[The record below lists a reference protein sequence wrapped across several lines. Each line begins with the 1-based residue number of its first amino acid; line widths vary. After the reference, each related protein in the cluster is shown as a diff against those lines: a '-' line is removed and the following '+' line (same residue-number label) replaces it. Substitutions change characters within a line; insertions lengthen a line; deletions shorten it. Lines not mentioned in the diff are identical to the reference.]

1 MLVALGV
8 PPLSIASQL
17 YQPARPAPICAIHG
31 HTDSGGASI
40 VIACVESKSGAGT
53 SASTGSG
60 RRFSRAVA
68 MQVAP
73 TITLWKE
80 HVLYPH
86 PGLRSCEIGGSCRRS
101 AFRAHP
107 MPKIPH
113 LLRILSPAKTR
124 LPSDDVSIAE
134 CALP

>member
-31 HTDSGGASI
+31 HTRSGGASI
-40 VIACVESKSGAGT
+40 VIACVEAKIGSGT

-68 MQVAP
+68 MQVAA
-73 TITLWKE
+73 TITLEGAFAVPDQWP
-80 HVLYPH
+80 V
-86 PGLRSCEIGGSCRRS
+86 RSRKWEGG
-101 AFRAHP
+101 
-107 MPKIPH
+107 
-113 LLRILSPAKTR
+113 
-124 LPSDDVSIAE
+124 VGN
-134 CALP
+134 

>member
-31 HTDSGGASI
+31 HTRSRGASI
-40 VIACVESKSGAGT
+40 VIACVEAKSGAGT

-80 HVLYPH
+80 HLLYLH
-86 PGLRSCEIGGSCRRS
+86 PRPQIAPNRR
-101 AFRAHP
+101 
-107 MPKIPH
+107 
-113 LLRILSPAKTR
+113 R
-124 LPSDDVSIAE
+124 LPAIRHSTPIHCRKVLTTVCSTGTGTGARPGWAIG
-134 CALP
+134 